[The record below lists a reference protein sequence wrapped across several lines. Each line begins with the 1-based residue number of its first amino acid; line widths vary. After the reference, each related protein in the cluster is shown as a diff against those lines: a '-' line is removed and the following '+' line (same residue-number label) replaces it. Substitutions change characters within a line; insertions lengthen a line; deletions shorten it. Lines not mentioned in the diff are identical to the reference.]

1 MRNGERQKKKKKKMG
16 QVIGKMR
23 VGKTITSGTKNEQLK
38 KFEYLGTD
46 ILYFRDP

>member
-1 MRNGERQKKKKKKMG
+1 MEKGKKKKKKMG

-23 VGKTITSGTKNEQLK
+23 VGKTIASGTKNEQLK
-38 KFEYLGTD
+38 KIEYLRTD